1 MPLDL
6 SKPIRAAGWPDKVA
20 WMYHGCG
27 YYLVIAMESPNPGE
41 SLRVFFVDPN
51 TGQGQLANCP
61 EGVAQFENVPQPIEA
76 TPFFVNI
83 YPTGNIC
90 QWDTLKSANE
100 STGPSRVACAKIN
113 LTVTPEGAILA
124 TVEKV

>member
-1 MPLDL
+1 
-6 SKPIRAAGWPDKVA
+6 
-20 WMYHGCG
+20 MYHGCG

-61 EGVAQFENVPQPIEA
+61 AGVVQFENVPQPIEA
-76 TPFFVNI
+76 APFFVNI
-83 YPTGNIC
+83 YPSGPVG
-90 QWDTLKSANE
+90 QWDTLSQANKSAGEN
-100 STGPSRVACAKIN
+100 RVACAKIK